1 VKGLPPISNYP
12 PELQPRCR
20 VIAGSAWLVLGAG
33 FFVLF
38 IGSWGFLSAV
48 IVLWALAAVPTAFL
62 MIRWLRPNGGARVV
76 AARLLFVCC
85 LALAVAAVALFVPLI
100 DWKRRLPYVV
110 FWLPIVLS
118 LWGAVLGFLGRQ
130 EERVASA

>member
-1 VKGLPPISNYP
+1 
-12 PELQPRCR
+12 
-20 VIAGSAWLVLGAG
+20 
-33 FFVLF
+33 
-38 IGSWGFLSAV
+38 
-48 IVLWALAAVPTAFL
+48 
-62 MIRWLRPNGGARVV
+62 M

-85 LALAVAAVALFVPLI
+85 LALAVAAVAVFVPLI

-130 EERVASA
+130 EELVASA